1 MDSITR
7 RGGGGLGGETSCLL
21 VLLSSHRFPMPARF
35 CQFDFMLLTS
45 PVQLLWYV
53 RESALFTECVYAH
66 PGLGV
71 VST

>member
-1 MDSITR
+1 
-7 RGGGGLGGETSCLL
+7 
-21 VLLSSHRFPMPARF
+21 MPARF
-35 CQFDFMLLTS
+35 CQFNFMLLTS

-53 RESALFTECVYAH
+53 RESAYFTECVYAH